1 MATSIF
7 SALIDGTSRLPRWPD
22 KALLRYNAPCLSPPV
37 SVTIKTC
44 PADLDP
50 CGDYRLGRSSYP
62 FAWFETHRGTFTQ
75 PCFDVL
81 GLLTLYSFLRDPASL
96 DSVCS
101 PEDWSDLAI
110 SGATRFSRLA
120 ILVIDCFEIPNG
132 HPQSRNPYT
141 ALIQISA
148 SWSCRSESPVSQTK
162 TKNDSF
168 MLPRPRRMSLLLPE
182 IPLYQW

>member
-1 MATSIF
+1 MPPAFHLQSQ
-7 SALIDGTSRLPRWPD
+7 SPLRRVPLISTLAAITDLDGLAILLRGLRLTV
-22 KALLRYNAPCLSPPV
+22 ALLPSLASMC
-37 SVTIKTC
+37 
-44 PADLDP
+44 
-50 CGDYRLGRSSYP
+50 
-62 FAWFETHRGTFTQ
+62 W
-75 PCFDVL
+75 